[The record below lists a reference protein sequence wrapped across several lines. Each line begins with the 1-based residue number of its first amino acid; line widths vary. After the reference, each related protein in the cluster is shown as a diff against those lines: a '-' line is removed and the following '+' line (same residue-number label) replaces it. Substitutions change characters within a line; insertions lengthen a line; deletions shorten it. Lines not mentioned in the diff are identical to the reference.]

1 MTRLPFEDRDRE
13 WLKALQEA
21 CEMPAEQAPHI
32 GPPLLS
38 RLVETLLRQDAEI
51 AKLRALLS
59 DLSHA
64 RPLRVHG
71 EGWVEA
77 IDHVLAGESY
87 TSVLT
92 KRP

>member
-1 MTRLPFEDRDRE
+1 MTRLPFEERDRE

-21 CEMPAEQAPHI
+21 CEMPVEQAPHI

-38 RLVETLLRQDAEI
+38 RLVATLLRQDAEI

-59 DLSHA
+59 DLTQA
-64 RPLRVHG
+64 RPLRLHG
-71 EGWVEA
+71 EGWIEA

-87 TSVLT
+87 TSVIT
-92 KRP
+92 RDR